1 MKTNLCLRKQ
11 ISHIVP
17 DVVHGNMRPAVS
29 IHTSHA
35 FQYVSIY
42 YLRAIIYAAA
52 AWTTLVD
59 SRSSSL
65 SYLYKTALLEFVP
78 AQVKKSLRFV
88 GELERAH

>member
-1 MKTNLCLRKQ
+1 M
-11 ISHIVP
+11 SHIVP
-17 DVVHGNMRPAVS
+17 GVVHGNICPAVS
-29 IHTSHA
+29 IRTSHA

-42 YLRAIIYAAA
+42 YLRAIICTAAAAA